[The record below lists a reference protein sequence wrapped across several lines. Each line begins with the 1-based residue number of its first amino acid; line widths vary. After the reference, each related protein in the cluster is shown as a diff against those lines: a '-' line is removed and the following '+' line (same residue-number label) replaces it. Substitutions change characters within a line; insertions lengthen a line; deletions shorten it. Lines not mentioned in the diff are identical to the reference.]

1 MFLEFISRQYRNQF
15 AAVVAANLIAAGYGI
30 TVGWTAPIIPLLQS
44 PDSPLPSGPI
54 STAEASWIG
63 SVMGFGGVT
72 GTLLIAPIHTYFG
85 KKVALLS
92 LAVPHLILWTL
103 LYLGDNVY
111 YIYAARVLAG
121 ITGGGMFALVP
132 LFVADIADR
141 RIRGTLGSL
150 TVLHINFGLL
160 AVYTAGNYLSYY
172 TIPQIMICLPVAF
185 AAFVSLLPDTPYCL
199 LRKGRLDD
207 AEKSLMFYRNVAPED
222 LASGTPQGLA
232 FVEEFENWKVFVR
245 AEDDKEKL
253 SLADFGNVLIDQDR
267 SSILRFIK
275 TL

>member
-1 MFLEFISRQYRNQF
+1 M
-15 AAVVAANLIAAGYGI
+15 
-30 TVGWTAPIIPLLQS
+30 
-44 PDSPLPSGPI
+44 LPSN
-54 STAEASWIG
+54 
-63 SVMGFGGVT
+63 F
-72 GTLLIAPIHTYFG
+72 LH
-85 KKVALLS
+85 
-92 LAVPHLILWTL
+92 
-103 LYLGDNVY
+103 D
-111 YIYAARVLAG
+111 
-121 ITGGGMFALVP
+121 
-132 LFVADIADR
+132 

-222 LASGTPQGLA
+222 LASGAPKGLA

-253 SLADFGNVLIDQDR
+253 SLADFGNTLIDQDR
-267 SSILRFIK
+267 SSILRFMK